1 MIYIQWSVIHSIKYF
16 KHVAFFGMPEE
27 LMEMILQRLAKS
39 GKVNVDYDYYIVC
52 II

>member
-1 MIYIQWSVIHSIKYF
+1 MICIQRSVIHSLKYF
-16 KHVAFFGMPEE
+16 KHVAFSGMPEE

-39 GKVNVDYDYYIVC
+39 GKVHIDYDYNIVC